1 MFLRPWFPLPAAAWA
16 LRAVLFACALP
27 ALVFPADEDRPIPH
41 ETIALSHGGDAM
53 MRIYEPDEMPPR
65 AIFIFGSGDGGWSPW
80 EDVISHWLRDA
91 GVLVVGWDFF
101 RYATGN
107 TRDLKEGPYKPDDK
121 DFTAEKIGRDMA
133 AMARLALKRCGK
145 DDVPVIYG
153 GWSSGAVQAL
163 PAAASKDRPKSLAG
177 IMLFGADRR
186 GRYGLRASDLI
197 GKTPTGP
204 GTFDLSEF
212 NSALAGLRVV
222 QFHGGADFMASNT
235 WIQTLKTPQALYVI
249 PRANHG
255 FDGPSEENFLPVLEA
270 GVDWLLGDES
280 RAPERIEKAGL
291 LGREL
296 PFGLSPWWPIAAIS
310 IGLTALFL
318 FSRRHSI
325 RVLVLAVAVM
335 GLVDLLEAIFQK
347 PGFVIA
353 WMEQWVPLGVTEK
366 SRILLLISGVCQ
378 LALARALSRHKH
390 IAWILTLVLLTATA
404 ALHLSRAF
412 DWHHALAAGILIVPL
427 VRWRKEF
434 VARSDAPSLRF
445 ALAMGAV
452 LAIALFLYG
461 TFGLLQFSQEGDF
474 GEKLAWRDCANG
486 AVSAVFL
493 QKTQF
498 DNDGGRDVRH
508 FLATLRGGSL
518 ITAFIVLALLVR
530 PVLKRRHPEAT
541 DEDRAKV
548 RQIIADHG
556 RDPMDYFALL
566 PDKRYFFG
574 ANGQGVIAYALW
586 RKFAVALA
594 DPICSAEMRAV
605 MIHAFSRFC
614 KSQDWQPMFYCA
626 HVANRPMY
634 EEEGFAIFKVGEDA
648 RLDVNEFKL
657 EGGKF
662 QNLRTARNKA
672 RKNGLTFQWYDAK
685 PQIDHGLE
693 AQLQLLSNGW
703 LSRKHGG
710 EMTFDLGSFSLDFI
724 REQGAAIVRNTEGR
738 IETFATWLPFAQG
751 TGRCL
756 DIMRG
761 REEARDVMDFLI
773 VEALEHFKAQ
783 GVTVISLGN
792 APLANVDAI
801 EGEIESRRERAV
813 QFLFENFDQIY
824 GYKKLFRFKHKYQPD
839 WQGRYLAYRP
849 GVPLAMVGLA
859 VAGVHL
865 PKGFMGLLRS

>member
-1 MFLRPWFPLPAAAWA
+1 MLFSRRFPSCSSLCRFAFVLLFGALPVSSFAEDEDGPLPHVM
-16 LRAVLFACALP
+16 L
-27 ALVFPADEDRPIPH
+27 
-41 ETIALSHGGDAM
+41 ALSHGGDAM
-53 MRIYEPDEMPPR
+53 LRIYEPDELPPR

-80 EDVISHWLRDA
+80 EDAICHWLRDA
-91 GVLVVGWDFF
+91 GVYVVGWDYI
-101 RYATGN
+101 RYATGIS
-107 TRDLKEGPYKPDDK
+107 REIKSGDYKPDDS
-121 DFTAEKIGRDMA
+121 DFTAENIGRDMA
-133 AMARLALKRCGK
+133 AMAEMALERCE
-145 DDVPVIYG
+145 DPSVPVIYG
-153 GWSSGAVQAL
+153 GWSSGAVQAM
-163 PAAASKDRPKSLAG
+163 PAAAWKARPKSLKG

-186 GRYGLRASDLI
+186 GRYGLRPSDLI
-197 GKTPTGP
+197 GKTPAGP

-212 NSALAGLRVV
+212 NKAMAGLRVV

-235 WIQTLKTPQALYVI
+235 WIQTLKSPKALYEI
-249 PRANHG
+249 PGANHG
-255 FDGPSEENFLPVLEA
+255 FDGPADRFQQILND
-270 GVDWLLGDES
+270 GIDWLLGDETK
-280 RAPERIEKAGL
+280 APEKIKETL

-310 IGLTALFL
+310 IGLTTFFL
-318 FSRRHSI
+318 FSRQHSI
-325 RVLVLAVAVM
+325 RVLVLAVGVM
-335 GLVDLLEAIFQK
+335 GLIDLLEAIFQK
-347 PGFVIA
+347 PGFVIG
-353 WMEQWVPLGVTEK
+353 WMEQWVPFGVTEK

-378 LALARALSRHKH
+378 LGLAHGLARHKRV
-390 IAWILTLVLLTATA
+390 AWILSLVMLSVTAV
-404 ALHLSRAF
+404 LHLSRAF
-412 DWHHALAAGILIVPL
+412 DWHHALAAVILIVPL

-452 LAIALFLYG
+452 LAVALFLYG
-461 TFGLLQFSQEGDF
+461 TFGLVQFSEKGNF
-474 GEKLAWRDCANG
+474 GEKLAWKECASG
-486 AVSAVFL
+486 AMSAVFL

-498 DNDGGRDVRH
+498 DNDGGRDVRQ

-518 ITAFIVLALLVR
+518 LIAFIVLALLLR
-530 PVLKRRHPEAT
+530 PVLERRHPEAT
-541 DEDRAKV
+541 EEDRAKV
-548 RQIIADHG
+548 RQIIANHG
-556 RDPMDYFALL
+556 RDPMDHFALL

-594 DPICSAEMRAV
+594 DPICPEESRAT
-605 MIHAFSRFC
+605 MIHAFARFC
-614 KSQDWQPMFYCA
+614 KFQDWQPMFYCS
-626 HVANRPMY
+626 HVANRPLY
-634 EEEGFAIFKVGEDA
+634 EEEGFANFKVGEDA

-672 RKNGLTFQWYDAK
+672 RKNGLTFQWYDAQ
-685 PQIDHGLE
+685 PQPDHGLE
-693 AQLQLLSNGW
+693 AQLQLLSNEW
-703 LSRKHGG
+703 LKRKNGG
-710 EMTFDLGSFSLDFI
+710 EMTFDLGSFSIDFI
-724 REQGAAIVRNTEGR
+724 REHGVSIVRNTEGR

-756 DIMRG
+756 DLMRG
-761 REEARDVMDFLI
+761 REEAHDVMDFLI
-773 VEALEHFKAQ
+773 VEALDHFKAQ

>member
-1 MFLRPWFPLPAAAWA
+1 MLLSGGLAGPISA
-16 LRAVLFACALP
+16 
-27 ALVFPADEDRPIPH
+27 ADEDRPIPH
-41 ETIALSHGGDAM
+41 ETMPLSHGGEAM
-53 MRIYEPDEMPPR
+53 LRLYEPDDMPPR

-91 GVLVVGWDFF
+91 GVYVVGWDYF
-101 RYATGN
+101 RYATGPD
-107 TRDLKEGPYKPDDK
+107 REVKDGPYKPDER

-133 AMARLALKRCGK
+133 AMARMALRRCGK

-153 GWSSGAVQAL
+153 GWSSGAAQAL
-163 PAAASKDRPKSLAG
+163 PAAASPERPKSLAG

-197 GKTPTGP
+197 GKTPEGP

-212 NSALAGLRVV
+212 NKALANLRVV
-222 QFHGGADFMASNT
+222 QFHGGADFMASNK
-235 WIQTLKTPQALYVI
+235 WIQALKSPHALYEI
-249 PRANHG
+249 PGANHG
-255 FDGPSEENFLPVLEA
+255 FDGPADWFEQILDG
-270 GVDWLLGDES
+270 GVDWLLGDETK
-280 RAPERIEKAGL
+280 APEKIKETL
-291 LGREL
+291 LGRRL
-296 PFGLSPWWPIAAIS
+296 PYGLSPWWPIAAIS
-310 IGLTALFL
+310 IGLTLFFL
-318 FSRRHSI
+318 LSRRHSI

-335 GLVDLLEAIFQK
+335 GVVDLLEALFQK
-347 PGFVIA
+347 PGFVVGF
-353 WMEQWVPLGVTEK
+353 MEQWVPLGVTEK
-366 SRILLLISGVCQ
+366 SRLLLLISGVCQ
-378 LALARALSRHKH
+378 LGLAHGLLRHKRF
-390 IAWILTLVLLTATA
+390 AWILTLVMLSVTAL
-404 ALHLSRAF
+404 LHLSRAF
-412 DWHHALAAGILIVPL
+412 DWHHALAAAILLVPL

-434 VARSDAPSLRF
+434 VARSDAPSLRL
-445 ALAMGAV
+445 ALGMGVV
-452 LAIALFLYG
+452 LALSLFLYG
-461 TFGLLQFSQEGDF
+461 TFGLVQFSEEGNF
-474 GEKLAWRDCANG
+474 GEQLTWGDCAGG

-493 QKTQF
+493 QKTKF

-518 ITAFIVLALLVR
+518 VTAFIVLALLMR

-541 DEDRAKV
+541 DEDRARV
-548 RQIIADHG
+548 REIIADHG
-556 RDPMDYFALL
+556 SDPMDYFALL

-574 ANGQGVIAYALW
+574 AGGQGVIAYALW

-594 DPICSAEMRAV
+594 DPICPAESRAV
-605 MIHAFSRFC
+605 MIHAFARFC
-614 KSQDWQPMFYCA
+614 KSQDWQPMFYCS
-626 HVANRPMY
+626 HVANRPLY
-634 EEEGFAIFKVGEDA
+634 EEEGFATFKVGEDA

-693 AQLQLLSNGW
+693 AQLQLLSNDW
-703 LSRKHGG
+703 LARKHGG
-710 EMTFDLGSFSLDFI
+710 EMTFDLGSFSIDFI
-724 REQGAAIVRNTEGR
+724 REHGAAIVRNPEGR
-738 IETFATWLPFAQG
+738 IETFATWLPFARG

-773 VEALEHFKAQ
+773 VEALDHFKAR

-839 WQGRYLAYRP
+839 WQGRFLAYRP

-859 VAGVHL
+859 IAGVHL
-865 PKGFMGLLRS
+865 PRGFMGLLRS

>member
-1 MFLRPWFPLPAAAWA
+1 MFRRQKLPSWTAPL
-16 LRAVLFACALP
+16 LLAVTLIVCGSTGRSA
-27 ALVFPADEDRPIPH
+27 PADEDGPLPH
-41 ETIALSHGGDAM
+41 EKIPLSHAGEAM
-53 MRIYEPDEMPPR
+53 LRIYEPDEMPPR

-91 GVLVVGWDFF
+91 GVYVVGWDFF

-107 TRDLKEGPYKPDDK
+107 SRELKEGPYKPDDK
-121 DFTAEKIGRDMA
+121 DYTAEKVGRDMA
-133 AMARLALKRCGK
+133 AMARMAQKRCGG

-163 PAAASKDRPKSLAG
+163 PAAASRERPKSLAG

-186 GRYGLRASDLI
+186 GRYGLRAADLI

-204 GTFDLSEF
+204 GTYDLLEF
-212 NSALAGLRVV
+212 NKALAGLRVV
-222 QFHGGADFMASNT
+222 QFHGGADFMASDT
-235 WIQTLKTPQALYVI
+235 WIQTLKTPHALYEI

-255 FDGPSEENFLPVLEA
+255 FDGPSEEIFRPVLEA
-270 GVDWLLGDES
+270 GVDWLLGDETK
-280 RAPERIEKAGL
+280 APEKIKDTL
-291 LGREL
+291 LDREL
-296 PFGLSPWWPIAAIS
+296 PFGLSPWWPIAAVS
-310 IGLTALFL
+310 VGLTTLFL
-318 FSRRHSI
+318 VSRRHSI
-325 RVLVLAVAVM
+325 RFLVMAVAVM

-347 PGFVIA
+347 PGFVVG

-366 SRILLLISGVCQ
+366 SRLLLLISGVCL
-378 LALARALSRHKH
+378 LALARALARHKH
-390 IAWILTLVLLTATA
+390 IAWILSLVLLTGTA
-404 ALHLSRAF
+404 VLHLSRAF

-445 ALAMGAV
+445 ALVMGVV
-452 LAIALFLYG
+452 LAVALFIYG
-461 TFGLLQFSQEGDF
+461 TLGLLQFSEKGNF
-474 GEKLAWRDCANG
+474 GEKLGWQDCASG
-486 AVSAVFL
+486 AVSALFL

-518 ITAFIVLALLVR
+518 ITAFIVLALLLR
-530 PVLKRRHPEAT
+530 PVLERRHPEAT
-541 DEDRAKV
+541 DDDRAKV

-574 ANGQGVIAYALW
+574 ANGHGVIAYALW

-594 DPICSAEMRAV
+594 DPICAADARAV

-626 HVANRPMY
+626 HVSNRLLY
-634 EEEGFAIFKVGEDA
+634 EEEGFATFKVGEDA

-672 RKNGLTFQWYDAK
+672 LKNGLTFQWYDGK
-685 PQIDHGLE
+685 PRIDHGLE
-693 AQLQLLSNGW
+693 AQLQLLSNDW

-724 REQGAAIVRNTEGR
+724 REHGVAIVRNTEGR

-773 VEALEHFKAQ
+773 VEALDHFKAQ

-801 EGEIESRRERAV
+801 EGEIESRGERAV

-824 GYKKLFRFKHKYQPD
+824 GYKKLFRFKHKYQPE

-865 PKGFMGLLRS
+865 PRGFMGLLRS

>member
-1 MFLRPWFPLPAAAWA
+1 MFRRQEFPSWTAALSLAVALMVCGSPGRSAPAEEDGPLPH
-16 LRAVLFACALP
+16 
-27 ALVFPADEDRPIPH
+27 EKIP
-41 ETIALSHGGDAM
+41 LSHAGEAM
-53 MRIYEPDEMPPR
+53 LRIYEPDEMPPR

-91 GVLVVGWDFF
+91 GIFVVGWDYF

-107 TRDLKEGPYKPDDK
+107 TRELKEGPYKPDDK
-121 DFTAEKIGRDMA
+121 DYTAAKVGGDMA
-133 AMARLALKRCGK
+133 AMARMALRRCGGG
-145 DDVPVIYG
+145 DVPVIYG

-163 PAAASKDRPKSLAG
+163 PGAASRDRPKSLAG
-177 IMLFGADRR
+177 LMLFGADRR
-186 GRYGLRASDLI
+186 GRYGLRSADLI
-197 GKTPTGP
+197 GKTPSGP

-212 NSALAGLRVV
+212 NKALTGLRVV
-222 QFHGGADFMASNT
+222 QFHGGADFMASDT
-235 WIQTLKTPQALYVI
+235 WIQTLKTPHALYEI

-255 FDGPSEENFLPVLEA
+255 FDGPSEEVFRPVLEA
-270 GVDWLLGDES
+270 GVDWLLGDETK
-280 RAPERIEKAGL
+280 APERIKDTL
-291 LGREL
+291 LDREL

-310 IGLTALFL
+310 IGLTVFFL

-325 RVLVLAVAVM
+325 RVLVLAVAIM
-335 GLVDLLEAIFQK
+335 GLIDLIEAIFQK
-347 PGFVIA
+347 PGFVIG

-366 SRILLLISGVCQ
+366 SRMLLLISGVCQ
-378 LALARALSRHKH
+378 LGLARALARHKR
-390 IAWILTLVLLTATA
+390 IAWLLSLILLTATA

-452 LAIALFLYG
+452 LAVALFAYG
-461 TFGLLQFSQEGDF
+461 TFGLLQFSRKGNF
-474 GEKLAWRDCANG
+474 GEDLSWKDCASG
-486 AVSAVFL
+486 AMSAVFL

-508 FLATLRGGSL
+508 FLATLRGGCL
-518 ITAFIVLALLVR
+518 LTAFIVLALLLR
-530 PVLKRRHPEAT
+530 PVLERRHPGAT
-541 DEDRAKV
+541 DDDRAKV
-548 RQIIADHG
+548 RQIIAEHG
-556 RDPMDYFALL
+556 RDPMDFFALL

-574 ANGQGVIAYALW
+574 ANGRGVIAYALW
-586 RKFAVALA
+586 RKFAIALA
-594 DPICSAEMRAV
+594 DPIGPDEVRAV
-605 MIHAFSRFC
+605 MVHAFSRFC

-626 HVANRPMY
+626 HVSSRTLY
-634 EEEGFAIFKVGEDA
+634 EEEGFATFKVGEDA

-672 RKNGLTFQWYDAK
+672 RKSGLTFQWYDGK
-685 PQIDHGLE
+685 PRIDHGLE
-693 AQLQLLSNGW
+693 AQLQLLSNDW
-703 LSRKHGG
+703 LSRKRGG
-710 EMTFDLGSFSLDFI
+710 EMTFDLGSFNLDFI
-724 REQGAAIVRNTEGR
+724 REHGVAIVRNTEGR

-773 VEALEHFKAQ
+773 VEALDQFKAQ

-792 APLANVDAI
+792 APLANVNAI
-801 EGEIESRRERAV
+801 EGGFESRGERAV

-824 GYKKLFRFKHKYQPD
+824 GYKKLFRFKHKYQPE

-865 PKGFMGLLRS
+865 PRGFMGLLRS